1 MPVVARFLARTLL
14 LAPVAGAASP
24 CAGQAPYQ
32 PTNFESVRYLPPIP
46 SGSHR
51 YRLVVAYP
59 SRWVAAPSPSRR
71 SYWLEGGIIGAVV
84 VGVPSAFLAHSICL
98 QFETSECRGSDYL
111 LGGVVG
117 AAVGFGLGA
126 LVGLAIHK
134 S

>member
-1 MPVVARFLARTLL
+1 MPVIARFLASTLL
-14 LAPVAGAASP
+14 LAPLGGAASP
-24 CAGQAPYQ
+24 CAGQAPYL
-32 PTNFESVRYLPPIP
+32 PAHFETVRDLPPTP

-51 YRLVVAYP
+51 YHLAAAHP
-59 SRWVAAPSPSRR
+59 SRWVAAPSRR

-98 QFETSECRGSDYL
+98 QFETSACRGSDYL

-117 AAVGFGLGA
+117 GAVGFGLGA

>member
-1 MPVVARFLARTLL
+1 MPVIARFLASTLL
-14 LAPVAGAASP
+14 LAPFGAASP
-24 CAGQAPYQ
+24 CAAQAPYL
-32 PTNFESVRYLPPIP
+32 PAHFETVRYLPPTP

-51 YRLVVAYP
+51 YHLAAAHP
-59 SRWVAAPSPSRR
+59 STWVAAPSPSRR

-126 LVGLAIHK
+126 LVGHAIHK

>member
-1 MPVVARFLARTLL
+1 MPVIARFLASTLL

-32 PTNFESVRYLPPIP
+32 PAHFESVRYLPPTP
-46 SGSHR
+46 SGGPR
-51 YRLVVAYP
+51 YHLAAAHL
-59 SRWVAAPSPSRR
+59 SRVAAPSPSRR

-98 QFETSECRGSDYL
+98 QFETSECQGSDYL

-126 LVGLAIHK
+126 LVGHAIHK